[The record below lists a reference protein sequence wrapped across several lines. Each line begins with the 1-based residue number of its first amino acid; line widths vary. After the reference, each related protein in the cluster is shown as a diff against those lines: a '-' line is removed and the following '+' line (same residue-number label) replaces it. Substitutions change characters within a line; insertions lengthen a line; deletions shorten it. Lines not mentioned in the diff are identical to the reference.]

1 MPSQSAAAEPF
12 EVALIRLG
20 FRIERHSVPPGA
32 TVGDL
37 LREARAEA
45 EDQVILIEGERAE
58 ETQVLQP
65 GTEVFLVPRARNAL
79 GALAARAEAEEAL
92 YRKAA
97 ALFDPEEIR
106 RRKASCE
113 EGYTIEQVLQHL
125 KSLGTP

>member
-1 MPSQSAAAEPF
+1 MSSQSTAAELF

-20 FRIERHSVPPGA
+20 FGIKTHAMPPGA

-37 LREARAEA
+37 LRQAGAEA
-45 EDQVILIEGERAE
+45 KDQVILIEGERAE
-58 ETQVLQP
+58 ETQILQP

-79 GALAARAEAEEAL
+79 GALAARAAAEDAL